1 MSKKQFWRAPKGS
14 DPGGWL
20 PIFYLWHLEQ
30 IGVIQRND
38 DQLETSDAPQDKS
51 DDEPEEYKPGTSYST
66 PYWSETLI
74 GSNSTV
80 AIIDSGCTT
89 RHPNLPEGAIKHGVD
104 MALMPLGGV
113 YSEKAQKEILAKRKA
128 GRKKLDQILASLPDQ
143 TDAVVLKKIA
153 DELADEEPEY
163 VVTQDPANN
172 FAGHGT
178 ACAGLVAGRLTAKG
192 KDQATVLPYYG
203 VNPFAT
209 IVPIATPYSHEIRP
223 IIAALMHA
231 VMVKADVILMPRA
244 VNDLLLDA
252 TRDGASDE
260 EVPEK
265 SWKAPALN
273 ELRATRLDYDGKL
286 KLDKR
291 LFVALLQAVAAWRPV
306 VLAAGN
312 EGLSA
317 PTYPASLVNQKTN
330 PLANAIIV
338 GAVNAAGEKSSYSN
352 GTPETGVTVYAP
364 SDDEERIDQAEG
376 EDPFVLFDLAGP
388 EAAWIRPQ
396 KFAEKAKNTYLPYS
410 VLAIDVPART
420 LPDANP
426 QQVVPT
432 RALYSSFGGT
442 SAASSIVAG
451 ALSLVQATRRE
462 AKQDVL
468 TGIEMRECLDASLE
482 GHEGLP
488 VLDMAKLM
496 QQALA
501 R

>member
-1 MSKKQFWRAPKGS
+1 MSKKHFWREPTQ
-14 DPGGWL
+14 DEPGGWL

-30 IGVIQRND
+30 IGVIQRLGD
-38 DQLETSDAPQDKS
+38 PLDKS
-51 DDEPEEYKPGTSYST
+51 KAYVPGALYAMPYWDEKLVSYS
-66 PYWSETLI
+66 
-74 GSNSTV
+74 NV

-89 RHPNLPEGAIKHGVD
+89 RHPNLPADAIRHGVD

-113 YSEKAQKEILAKRKA
+113 YSEDAREDILEKRKT
-128 GRKKLDQILASLPDQ
+128 GRKQLDNILASLSDPA
-143 TDAVVLKKIA
+143 DAVALGKIA
-153 DELADEEPEY
+153 DELVDAAPEY
-163 VVTQDPANN
+163 VETQDPANN

-178 ACAGLVAGRLTAKG
+178 ACAGLVAGRLTAAGSK
-192 KDQATVLPYYG
+192 KATVLPYYG

-244 VNDLLLDA
+244 VNDLLLDE

-260 EVPEK
+260 EVEENR
-265 SWKAPALN
+265 WKAPALS
-273 ELRATRLDYDGKL
+273 ELRATRIDYDGKL
-286 KLDKR
+286 KQDKR
-291 LFVALLQAVAAWRPV
+291 LFIALLQAVAAWRPL

-312 EGLSA
+312 EGMAA
-317 PTYPASLVNQKTN
+317 PTYPASLVNKQQD
-330 PLANAIIV
+330 PLTGAIIV

-364 SDDEERIDQAEG
+364 SDDEERIDQTEG
-376 EDPFVLFDLAGP
+376 EDPFVLYDLAEP

-396 KFAEKAKNTYLPYS
+396 KFAEGAKNTYLPYS

-420 LPDANP
+420 LPDATP

-432 RALYSSFGGT
+432 RALYSGFGGT

-451 ALSLVQATRRE
+451 ALSLVQATRRR
-462 AKQDVL
+462 AGQGVL
-468 TGIEMRECLDASLE
+468 SGADMRECLVASLA
-482 GHEGLP
+482 GGKGLP

-496 QQALA
+496 QEALA